1 MPNLSETHVP
11 ATVYLQL
18 EPDWNYSRS
27 NVIGAKVVRH
37 SQKKPVRPVGG
48 SVTVKMTIHVPRGA
62 FLPLQPEAIVV
73 IPENMTM
80 TEPVHVEALP
90 PEDETDG

>member
-1 MPNLSETHVP
+1 MPNPSDTHVP

-18 EPDWNYSRS
+18 EPDWSYSGS

-62 FLPLQPEAIVV
+62 FLPLQPEAVIV
-73 IPENMTM
+73 IPENMTL
-80 TEPVHVEALP
+80 TEPVHVEAQS
-90 PEDETDG
+90 PEEEIDG